1 MAPAV
6 VLGLLFA
13 FAATFVS
20 MALLVRTS
28 FGRAPHAITSVPVA
42 LVLYNL
48 WVSAWFVFECLRQFL
63 LTAITPAAALRLVAF
78 VFLAAA
84 FLSLAFLYGCTTIVH
99 QLLGGTAARLVR
111 RGAKYLALAYGALL
125 VIGWSAFHFNADP
138 LLFTALRRLLGY
150 ACYPLALVAW
160 VWLLA
165 GARSLTD
172 APWRARVRSLAL
184 ACVGLFSVIAL
195 ASAVRDRLEAL
206 HPALPLVID
215 ILLALAYTLITVLW
229 VESVEKAAR
238 PGGGAAG
245 SMPSAER
252 RAPNSV

>member
-1 MAPAV
+1 VAPAV

-99 QLLGGTAARLVR
+99 QLLGGTAA
-111 RGAKYLALAYGALL
+111 
-125 VIGWSAFHFNADP
+125 
-138 LLFTALRRLLGY
+138 RLLGY

>member
-1 MAPAV
+1 VVPAV

-13 FAATFVS
+13 LAATFVA

-28 FGRAPHAITSVPVA
+28 FGRAPHPITSVPVA

-48 WVSAWFVFECLRQFL
+48 WVSVWFVFECLRQFV

-84 FLSLAFLYGCTTIVH
+84 FVSLGFLYGCTIIVH
-99 QLLGGTAARLVR
+99 QLLGGATARRVR
-111 RGAKYLALAYGALL
+111 SGAKYLALAYGALL

-138 LLFTALRRLLGY
+138 LLFTVLRRLQSYALG
-150 ACYPLALVAW
+150 PLALAAW

-172 APWRARVRSLAL
+172 APWRAQVRSLAL

-195 ASAVRDRLEAL
+195 TAAVRDRLEAL
-206 HPALPLVID
+206 HPAFPLVAD
-215 ILLALAYTLITVLW
+215 VFLLLAYTLITVVW
-229 VESVEKAAR
+229 VESVEKTARAGGSAAR
-238 PGGGAAG
+238 A
-245 SMPSAER
+245 
-252 RAPNSV
+252 